1 MIFNPSDV
9 GWHLGRSHE
18 PRGGQLWVPWDRTA
32 GVIGPQGSGKTLDLL
47 IPALLG
53 VSGAA
58 LVTLTKVDDL
68 LLSFPVRSRDGRP
81 CLVLDPFGLANGL
94 PELVWDPIAGC
105 VDPMV
110 AERRAK
116 VFTAG
121 TIKAAMGGG
130 YGDDA
135 ARFYAAEAAKVI
147 QAFFHAAALTGRS
160 LDDVL
165 HWVANP
171 TSASE
176 PTEILLQHPHAAPYW
191 LGLLHGAL
199 HGDDRTA
206 GNTITTAQQA
216 MSLFFQ
222 EQIRRRCI
230 PSPDRP
236 ATDLAEVI
244 RRGGT
249 IYLLGREDPYASA
262 SPLMTAVAEHVL
274 DTAIGLANTSPW
286 GRLCPPLLACLDEL
300 PSTAPLPTLLTR
312 MANERALGI
321 SFIYAAQT
329 WRQLA
334 AIFGEH
340 QARALFGLTNV
351 LVLFGGSKDGAFN
364 QEISDL
370 VGQVRV
376 ARRTWQTG
384 AMAGRTFSGDDIAI
398 LRPEEIRQL
407 QERQALV
414 LAENGKP
421 IIARLARCIDGK
433 AGRRLVARQQ
443 QLRAGLAERSLGV
456 PTAEARAVAAL
467 AEARHCGIT
476 AEQESQL

>member
-1 MIFNPSDV
+1 
-9 GWHLGRSHE
+9 
-18 PRGGQLWVPWDRTA
+18 
-32 GVIGPQGSGKTLDLL
+32 VIGPQGSGKTLDLL
-47 IPALLG
+47 IPALLSA
-53 VSGAA
+53 SGAA

-68 LLSFPVRSRDGRP
+68 LLSFPVRSRQGRP
-81 CLVLDPFGLANGL
+81 CLVLDPFGLARGL
-94 PELVWDPIAGC
+94 PELVWDPITGC
-105 VDPMV
+105 VDPML

-116 VFTAG
+116 AFSAG
-121 TIKAAMGGG
+121 TIKAALGGG

-165 HWVANP
+165 RWVANP
-171 TSASE
+171 AIVGE
-176 PTEILLQHPHAAPYW
+176 PAEILLQHPDAAPYW
-191 LGLLHGAL
+191 LGLLHSAL

-206 GNTITTAQQA
+206 GNTITTVQQA

-222 EQIRRRCI
+222 EQIRRRCV
-230 PSPDRP
+230 PGPGRP
-236 ATDLAEVI
+236 ATDLADVI

-262 SPLMTAVAEHVL
+262 SPLMTAVAEQVL
-274 DTAIGLANTSPW
+274 DTALGLANTSPW

-300 PSTAPLPTLLTR
+300 PSTAPLPTLQTR

-351 LVLFGGSKDGAFN
+351 LVMFGGSKDSAFN

-370 VGQVRV
+370 VGEVRV
-376 ARRTWQTG
+376 TRRTWQTG
-384 AMAGRTFSGDDIAI
+384 AMAGRTFSGEDIAI
-398 LRPEEIRQL
+398 LRPEEFRQL
-407 QERQALV
+407 QEHQALV

-421 IIARLARCIDGK
+421 IIARLARCLDGK
-433 AGRRLVARQQ
+433 AGRQLLAAQQ
-443 QLRAGLAERSLGV
+443 QLRARLADRSLAV
-456 PTAEARAVAAL
+456 PTAEARAGAAL
-467 AEARHCGIT
+467 AEARHRGIA
-476 AEQESQL
+476 AEQESDL

>member
-9 GWHLGRSHE
+9 GWRLGRARE
-18 PRGGQLWVPWDRTA
+18 PRGGELWVPWDRTV

-47 IPALLG
+47 IPALFNA
-53 VSGAA
+53 SGAA

-81 CLVLDPFGLANGL
+81 CLVFDPFGLAAGL
-94 PELVWDPIAGC
+94 PELVWDPIEGC

-116 VFTAG
+116 AFTAG
-121 TIKAAMGGG
+121 TIKATLGGG

-165 HWVANP
+165 RWAANP
-171 TSASE
+171 MSASE
-176 PTEILLQHPHAAPYW
+176 PAEILLEHPHAAPYW

-206 GNTITTAQQA
+206 GNTITTVQQA

-222 EQIRRRCI
+222 EQIRRRCV
-230 PSPDRP
+230 PSSNRP
-236 ATDLAEVI
+236 TTDVAAVI

-249 IYLLGREDPYASA
+249 IYLSGREDPYASA

-274 DTAIGLANTSPW
+274 DTALALANLSRW

-300 PSTAPLPTLLTR
+300 PSTAPLPTLRTR

-334 AIFGEH
+334 AIFGE
-340 QARALFGLTNV
+340 QEARALFGLTNV
-351 LVLFGGSKDGAFN
+351 FGDVRRLKGWHLQPGDLRSGRAGPCHAADLADRGDGRPHLLRRGYCDYAAAAKRGLVLVGGCGHLVEPRACLGCRRCHPDLLAAPSSPGAR
-364 QEISDL
+364 D
-370 VGQVRV
+370 
-376 ARRTWQTG
+376 RRP
-384 AMAGRTFSGDDIAI
+384 GRSA
-398 LRPEEIRQL
+398 P
-407 QERQALV
+407 
-414 LAENGKP
+414 P
-421 IIARLARCIDGK
+421 
-433 AGRRLVARQQ
+433 RRSSAHQR
-443 QLRAGLAERSLGV
+443 RAGGLAL
-456 PTAEARAVAAL
+456 P
-467 AEARHCGIT
+467 
-476 AEQESQL
+476 

>member
-1 MIFNPSDV
+1 MIFNPSEV
-9 GWHLGRSHE
+9 GWRLGRAHE

-47 IPALLG
+47 IPALLSA
-53 VSGAA
+53 SGAA

-68 LLSFPVRSRDGRP
+68 LLSFPVRCRDGRP
-81 CLVLDPFGLANGL
+81 CLVLDPFGLAPGL

-105 VDPMV
+105 VDPIV

-116 VFTAG
+116 AFTAG
-121 TIKAAMGGG
+121 TIKTALGGG

-147 QAFFHAAALTGRS
+147 QALFHAAALTGRS

-165 HWVANP
+165 RWVANP
-171 TSASE
+171 ANAGE
-176 PTEILLQHPHAAPYW
+176 PSEILLQHPHAAPYW

-206 GNTITTAQQA
+206 GNTITTVQQA

-222 EQIRRRCI
+222 EQIRRRCV
-230 PSPDRP
+230 PSPGRP
-236 ATDLAEVI
+236 STDLADVI

-262 SPLMTAVAEHVL
+262 SPLMTAVAEQIL
-274 DTAIGLANTSPW
+274 DTALGLANTSPW

-300 PSTAPLPTLLTR
+300 PSTAPLPTLQTR

-376 ARRTWQTG
+376 TRRTWQTG
-384 AMAGRTFSGDDIAI
+384 TMAGRTFSGEDIAI
-398 LRPEEIRQL
+398 LRPEEIRRL
-407 QERQALV
+407 EERQALV

-421 IIARLARCIDGK
+421 IIAQLARCTDGK
-433 AGRRLVARQQ
+433 AGRRLLAEQR
-443 QLRAGLAERSLGV
+443 QLRTRLTEKRLGL
-456 PTAEARAVAAL
+456 PTTEDPATAAL
-467 AEARHCGIT
+467 AEARNRGIVT
-476 AEQESQL
+476 DQASQL

>member
-1 MIFNPSDV
+1 
-9 GWHLGRSHE
+9 
-18 PRGGQLWVPWDRTA
+18 
-32 GVIGPQGSGKTLDLL
+32 
-47 IPALLG
+47 
-53 VSGAA
+53 
-58 LVTLTKVDDL
+58 
-68 LLSFPVRSRDGRP
+68 
-81 CLVLDPFGLANGL
+81 
-94 PELVWDPIAGC
+94 
-105 VDPMV
+105 
-110 AERRAK
+110 
-116 VFTAG
+116 
-121 TIKAAMGGG
+121 
-130 YGDDA
+130 
-135 ARFYAAEAAKVI
+135 
-147 QAFFHAAALTGRS
+147 
-160 LDDVL
+160 DVL

-176 PTEILLQHPHAAPYW
+176 PTEILLQHPHAARCW

-206 GNTITTAQQA
+206 GNTITTVQQA

-222 EQIRRRCI
+222 EQIRRRCV
-230 PSPDRP
+230 PSHNRP

-244 RRGGT
+244 RRRGT

-262 SPLMTAVAEHVL
+262 SPLMTAVAEHVM
-274 DTAIGLANTSPW
+274 DTALGLANTSPG

-300 PSTAPLPTLLTR
+300 PSTAPLPTLQTR

-351 LVLFGGSKDGAFN
+351 LVMFGGSKDGAFN

-370 VGQVRV
+370 VGQTRV
-376 ARRTWQTG
+376 TRRTWQTG
-384 AMAGRTFSGDDIAI
+384 AMAGRTLSGDDIPI
-398 LRPEEIRQL
+398 LRPEEIRRL
-407 QERQALV
+407 KERQALV

-433 AGRRLVARQQ
+433 IGRRLLAEQR
-443 QLRAGLAERSLGV
+443 QLRTGLTEKRLGL
-456 PTAEARAVAAL
+456 PTPQDRATVAL
-467 AEARHCGIT
+467 AEARNRGI
-476 AEQESQL
+476 ASDQASHL